1 MYEFLKEELKMV
13 LLIFLI
19 ILATHTVFFMVYGY
33 CMSGDALLA
42 LRNFYYLTYN
52 VRL

>member
-1 MYEFLKEELKMV
+1 MYEFLKDELKTV
-13 LLIFLI
+13 FLLLLIIFV
-19 ILATHTVFFMVYGY
+19 THTVFFMVYSY

-52 VRL
+52 VRI